1 MNTYCKNNKCVSLL
15 KDYFRCNNSYECQF
29 NSYCDKKDNVCKKLF
44 SIKDD
49 EEIFER
55 KGNYKNFDEICKS
68 GGYIKNNKNNI
79 TCQTLYNINYQCD
92 HDICKYKPKNPP
104 PEKTTNENCF
114 CGYNK

>member
-1 MNTYCKNNKCVSLL
+1 M
-15 KDYFRCNNSYECQF
+15 
-29 NSYCDKKDNVCKKLF
+29 F

-49 EEIFER
+49 EEITER
-55 KGNYKNFDEICKS
+55 KGNYKNFDEMCIS

-114 CGYNK
+114 CGYNKYMKKYCVLGNGEKEYIEFLNIRKKFLFNENYIK